1 MVRRGGERDGRAGG
15 GDRRNASDRDR
26 DAPRE
31 ARQLLQRR
39 ILSVAERRLPR
50 AIANLIRVAAARH
63 RRARVPRMSAP
74 LAGRRALVTGSASGI
89 GRATAKRLAADG
101 ARVVINYVGPPDQAK
116 SAVEEIGGAIAI
128 EADVSKESQVVAMF
142 EKAADE
148 LGGPIDLLVNNAGI
162 EKPFKLVDMP
172 LEEWEKVIAVN
183 LTGAFLCAR
192 EAARGMLAANA
203 KGVIVNVSS
212 VHEVIPWP
220 SFGHYCASKGGMKL
234 FAQTIARELAPNG
247 IRVVNVGPGAIL
259 TPINQELIDD
269 AEKRAAVEAEIPLGR
284 AGTPEEIAATI
295 AWVAGPEAD
304 YITGTTIFV
313 DGGMTLYPKFI

>member
-1 MVRRGGERDGRAGG
+1 M
-15 GDRRNASDRDR
+15 
-26 DAPRE
+26 PTHRE
-31 ARQLLQRR
+31 
-39 ILSVAERRLPR
+39 
-50 AIANLIRVAAARH
+50 
-63 RRARVPRMSAP
+63 P
-74 LAGRRALVTGSASGI
+74 LAGRRALVTGSATGI
-89 GRATAKRLAADG
+89 GRSTAQRLAADG
-101 ARVVINYVGPPDQAK
+101 ASVVVNYVGPSDQAN
-116 SAVEEIGGAIAI
+116 SAVKEIEAEGGHAVPIQ
-128 EADVSKESQVVAMF
+128 ADVSNEEQVQSMF
-142 EKAADE
+142 AQARDE

-162 EKPFKLVDMP
+162 EKAFKLVDMP
-172 LEEWEKVIAVN
+172 LDEWNKVIAVN

-192 EAARGMLAANA
+192 EAARGMLEA
-203 KGVIVNVSS
+203 GVTGAIINVSS
-212 VHEVIPWP
+212 VHEQIPWKEF
-220 SFGHYCASKGGMKL
+220 SHYCASKGGMKL

-284 AGTPEEIAATI
+284 TGTPEEIAATI